1 MRARLIVWFM
11 LFLVVAGVCSFAA
24 DNAARQPL
32 DVLRHS
38 NESVQRFTLDNG
50 MVCLVKEDHT
60 APVVAIQIWVG
71 SGSVNEGRMLGA
83 GLSHFVEHM
92 IFKGTPTRSPGD
104 ISREISDAGGDV
116 NAYTAWDRTVF
127 HTTLPSRNWKVG
139 LDVLADAVMNAT
151 FPENEWKRER
161 DVILREFAMNRD
173 DPDRELYRL
182 FESTAYRDHPYRF
195 PVIGYEDIF
204 KAATH
209 KDLVSYFHNNYTPD
223 NMIVV
228 VVGNVPAAE
237 MRQTLESTFAGFSR
251 RPSDRAVL
259 PTEPPQV
266 APRIARQ
273 TGNYEVGRLMWGYH
287 ATALNDPDTPALD
300 VLADIVGD
308 GLSSRLNREI
318 REKQK
323 LVYGIDASSLTLKD
337 PGMFII
343 SAAFD
348 PAKEA
353 AVTTAIQQEIDRWS
367 ADAFTDQEIE
377 KARRAV
383 LVGELAGLQTME
395 GQAYS
400 YASGEFYAGD
410 PRFAERYLE
419 SIGKVDAKKLREVV
433 RTYLRPD
440 NRTLVVLAP
449 AGAAPT
455 NAAPTATQDEI
466 KLQKVVLSNG
476 MPLIV
481 REDHRLPFVYFC
493 AAFQGGLLQESETN
507 NGITQLMADLLTRGT
522 EKRNAQEIAK
532 TAETLGGYLSP
543 FCGRN
548 SFGLQARCLAGDVD
562 TFADLFAD
570 CLLHPI
576 FPEEEVQKQRTIQLA
591 AIQQQRE
598 QPFFIADE
606 ALRRMLFPNHPYRF
620 TPTGAENSV
629 KDLQRDQILRHFN
642 RLAVRKNVVLALFG
656 DITADRA
663 RELAE
668 KYLAGLRDGAP
679 PKPPAEPAA
688 AHLPMRSKLR
698 EPRQQAIVLVGYPG
712 VDIRDPRMD
721 ALSVIENALSGLSSD
736 LGMEVREKRGLVYFV
751 GAFNRPGVE
760 PGMFAAYAGTR
771 PDQVD
776 RVVKLID
783 RELSRVA
790 TRGLR
795 EEEWL
800 RAREQILAAHDMS
813 LQDNAGLA
821 QTCSLN
827 ELYGLGYDYGLGI
840 KQRLDSLTL
849 DAVKEAA
856 ASLFGREHRACSI
869 VLPAG
874 TDSSKEK

>member
-1 MRARLIVWFM
+1 MRTRHMRLF
-11 LFLVVAGVCSFAA
+11 FLLLALAAAQAFAA
-24 DNAARQPL
+24 DNAIRQPL
-32 DVLRHS
+32 EVLRRS
-38 NESVQRFTLDNG
+38 NETVQRFTLDNG
-50 MVCLVKEDHT
+50 MVCLVKEDHA
-60 APVVAIQIWVG
+60 APVTAIQIWVG
-71 SGSVNEGRMLGA
+71 SGSVNEGRLLGA

-127 HTTLPSRNWKVG
+127 HTTLPSRNWRVG

-151 FPENEWKRER
+151 FPENEWRRER

-182 FESTAYRDHPYRF
+182 FGSTAYREHPYRF
-195 PVIGYEDIF
+195 PVIGYEDVF

-209 KDLVSYFHNNYTPD
+209 QDLVSYFRGNYTPD

-228 VVGNVPAAE
+228 VVGSVPAAE
-237 MRQTLESTFAGFSR
+237 IRSALETVFAGFTR
-251 RPSDRAVL
+251 RARDRFVL
-259 PTEPPQV
+259 PIEPPQV
-266 APRIARQ
+266 APRTARQ

-300 VLADIVGD
+300 VLANIVGD

-343 SAAFD
+343 STAFD
-348 PAKEA
+348 PAKEE
-353 AVTTAIQQEIDRWS
+353 AVIAAIQQEIDRWA

-383 LVGELAGLQTME
+383 LVGELAGVESME

-410 PRFAERYLE
+410 SRFAERYLE
-419 SIGKVDAKKLREVV
+419 SIGKVDAKKLREMV
-433 RTYLRPD
+433 RKYLRPE
-440 NRTLVVLAP
+440 NRSLVVLVP
-449 AGAAPT
+449 AGAAST
-455 NAAPTATQDEI
+455 NNAAPAAQDEV
-466 KLQKVVLSNG
+466 KLQKIVLSNG

-507 NGITQLMADLLTRGT
+507 NGVTQLMADLLTRGT
-522 EKRNAQEIAK
+522 EKRDAQEIAK

-548 SFGLQARCLAGDVD
+548 SFGLQARCLADDVD
-562 TFADLFAD
+562 TFAELFAD
-570 CLLHPI
+570 CLLNPA
-576 FPEEEVQKQRTIQLA
+576 FPEEEIQKQRTIQLA
-591 AIQQQRE
+591 SIQQQRE

-606 ALRRMLFPNHPYRF
+606 AMRRMLFPNHPYRF
-620 TPTGAENSV
+620 NPSGAEASV
-629 KDLQRDQILRHFN
+629 KDLQREQVRDHFN

-656 DITADRA
+656 DITAERA

-668 KYLAGLRDGAP
+668 KQLAGLRDGP
-679 PKPPAEPAA
+679 PPTPATAPAA
-688 AHLPMRSKLR
+688 AQLPMRSKLR

-721 ALSVIENALSGLSSD
+721 AISVIENALSGLSSD

-783 RELSRVA
+783 RELARVA

-800 RAREQILAAHDMS
+800 RAREQILAAYDMS
-813 LQDNAGLA
+813 LQNNAGLA

-827 ELYGLGYDYGLGI
+827 ELYGLGYDYSLGI
-840 KQRLDSLTL
+840 RQRIEALNR
-849 DAVKEAA
+849 DAIKEAA
-856 ASLFGREHRACSI
+856 ASLFSRERKALSI

-874 TDSSKEK
+874 EDASKEK

>member
-1 MRARLIVWFM
+1 MRVRLIVWFM

-173 DPDRELYRL
+173 APDRELYRL

-343 SAAFD
+343 SAA
-348 PAKEA
+348 
-353 AVTTAIQQEIDRWS
+353 
-367 ADAFTDQEIE
+367 
-377 KARRAV
+377 
-383 LVGELAGLQTME
+383 
-395 GQAYS
+395 
-400 YASGEFYAGD
+400 
-410 PRFAERYLE
+410 
-419 SIGKVDAKKLREVV
+419 
-433 RTYLRPD
+433 
-440 NRTLVVLAP
+440 
-449 AGAAPT
+449 
-455 NAAPTATQDEI
+455 
-466 KLQKVVLSNG
+466 
-476 MPLIV
+476 
-481 REDHRLPFVYFC
+481 
-493 AAFQGGLLQESETN
+493 
-507 NGITQLMADLLTRGT
+507 
-522 EKRNAQEIAK
+522 
-532 TAETLGGYLSP
+532 
-543 FCGRN
+543 
-548 SFGLQARCLAGDVD
+548 
-562 TFADLFAD
+562 
-570 CLLHPI
+570 
-576 FPEEEVQKQRTIQLA
+576 
-591 AIQQQRE
+591 
-598 QPFFIADE
+598 
-606 ALRRMLFPNHPYRF
+606 LRRVWA
-620 TPTGAENSV
+620 GSC
-629 KDLQRDQILRHFN
+629 QN
-642 RLAVRKNVVLALFG
+642 RA
-656 DITADRA
+656 
-663 RELAE
+663 
-668 KYLAGLRDGAP
+668 
-679 PKPPAEPAA
+679 
-688 AHLPMRSKLR
+688 
-698 EPRQQAIVLVGYPG
+698 
-712 VDIRDPRMD
+712 
-721 ALSVIENALSGLSSD
+721 
-736 LGMEVREKRGLVYFV
+736 
-751 GAFNRPGVE
+751 
-760 PGMFAAYAGTR
+760 
-771 PDQVD
+771 
-776 RVVKLID
+776 
-783 RELSRVA
+783 
-790 TRGLR
+790 
-795 EEEWL
+795 
-800 RAREQILAAHDMS
+800 
-813 LQDNAGLA
+813 
-821 QTCSLN
+821 
-827 ELYGLGYDYGLGI
+827 
-840 KQRLDSLTL
+840 
-849 DAVKEAA
+849 
-856 ASLFGREHRACSI
+856 
-869 VLPAG
+869 
-874 TDSSKEK
+874 

>member
-1 MRARLIVWFM
+1 M
-11 LFLVVAGVCSFAA
+11 L
-24 DNAARQPL
+24 R
-32 DVLRHS
+32 RS

-50 MVCLVKEDHT
+50 MVCLVKEDHA
-60 APVVAIQIWVG
+60 APVTAIQIWVG
-71 SGSVNEGRMLGA
+71 SGSVNEGRLLGA

-104 ISREISDAGGDV
+104 ISKEISDAGGDV

-127 HTTLPSRNWKVG
+127 HTTLPSRNWRIG
-139 LDVLADAVMNAT
+139 LDVLADAVKNAT

-173 DPDRELYRL
+173 DPGRELYRL
-182 FESTAYRDHPYRF
+182 FTATAYREHPYRF
-195 PVIGYEDIF
+195 PVIGYEAVF

-209 KDLVSYFHNNYTPD
+209 KDLVSYFRGNYTPD
-223 NMIVV
+223 NMIAV
-228 VVGNVPAAE
+228 VVGSIPAAE
-237 MRQTLESTFAGFSR
+237 VKQALEAAFAGFTR
-251 RPSDRAVL
+251 RARDRFVL
-259 PTEPPQV
+259 PQEPPQV
-266 APRIARQ
+266 APRSERQ
-273 TGNYEVGRLMWGYH
+273 EGNYEVGRLMWGYH
-287 ATALNDPDTPALD
+287 TTALNDPDTPALD
-300 VLADIVGD
+300 VLANIVGD

-323 LVYGIDASSLTLKD
+323 LVYGIDASSITLKD
-337 PGMFII
+337 PGLFVI

-348 PAKEA
+348 PAKEQQVIA
-353 AVTTAIQQEIDRWS
+353 AIQQEIDRWAS
-367 ADAFTDQEIE
+367 DSFKDEEIE

-383 LVGELAGLQTME
+383 LVDELSGLQTME

-410 PRFAERYLE
+410 PRFGERYIE
-419 SIGKVDAKKLREVV
+419 QVGRVDAKKLREMA
-433 RTYLRPD
+433 RTYLRPE

-449 AGAAPT
+449 AGAA
-455 NAAPTATQDEI
+455 AAAGEAPAAQDEM
-466 KLQKVVLSNG
+466 KLQKIILSNG

-493 AAFQGGLLQESETN
+493 AAFQGGLLQESEAD

-522 EKRNAQEIAK
+522 EKRDAQEIAK

-548 SFGLQARCLAGDVD
+548 SFGLQARCLRRRRD
-562 TFADLFAD
+562 TFAALFAD
-570 CLLHPI
+570 CSSTPRSRGGTGEAADGATGLHPAAARAALLH
-576 FPEEEVQKQRTIQLA
+576 RRRGDA
-591 AIQQQRE
+591 A
-598 QPFFIADE
+598 
-606 ALRRMLFPNHPYRF
+606 MLFPNYPYRF
-620 TPTGAENSV
+620 TPAGAEPSV
-629 KDLQRDQILRHFN
+629 KALRRGQVRDHFQ
-642 RLAVRKNVVLALFG
+642 RLAVRSNAVLAIFG
-656 DITADRA
+656 DITAGRA

-668 KYLAGLRDGAP
+668 KHLSALRDGP
-679 PKPPAEPAA
+679 RPGPATEPAA
-688 AHLPMRSKLR
+688 AQLPMRSKLR

-721 ALSVIENALSGLSSD
+721 ALSIIENALSGLSSD

-751 GAFNRPGVE
+751 GAFNRPGIE
-760 PGMFAAYAGTR
+760 PGLFAAYAGTR

-783 RELSRVA
+783 RELSRIA
-790 TRGLR
+790 SRGLR

-827 ELYGLGYDYGLGI
+827 ELYGLGYDYSLGI
-840 KQRLDSLTL
+840 RQRLENLRPDSI
-849 DAVKEAA
+849 KEAA
-856 ASLFGREHRACSI
+856 ASLFGRDRRPCPSS
-869 VLPAG
+869 PAG
-874 TDSSKEK
+874 EDASKEK

>member
-1 MRARLIVWFM
+1 MRTGYIM
-11 LFLVVAGVCSFAA
+11 LAVLAGLAVAAPATAA
-24 DNAARQPL
+24 DSAADRPI
-32 DVLRHS
+32 DVLRRS

-50 MVCLVKEDHT
+50 MVCLVKEDHA
-60 APVVAIQIWVG
+60 APVTAIQIWVG
-71 SGSVNEGRMLGA
+71 SGSVNEGRLLGA

-104 ISREISDAGGDV
+104 ISKEISDAGGDV

-127 HTTLPSRNWKVG
+127 HTTLPSRNWRIG
-139 LDVLADAVMNAT
+139 LDVLADAVKNAT

-173 DPDRELYRL
+173 DPGRELYRL
-182 FESTAYRDHPYRF
+182 FTATAYREHPYRF
-195 PVIGYEDIF
+195 PVIGYEAVF

-209 KDLVSYFHNNYTPD
+209 KDLVSYFRGNYTPD
-223 NMIVV
+223 NMIAV
-228 VVGNVPAAE
+228 VVGSIPAAE
-237 MRQTLESTFAGFSR
+237 VKQALEAAFAGFTR
-251 RPSDRAVL
+251 RARDRFVL
-259 PTEPPQV
+259 PQEPPQV
-266 APRIARQ
+266 APRSERQ
-273 TGNYEVGRLMWGYH
+273 EGNYEVGRLMWGYH
-287 ATALNDPDTPALD
+287 TTALNDPDTPALD
-300 VLADIVGD
+300 VLANIVGD

-323 LVYGIDASSLTLKD
+323 LVYGIDASSITLKD
-337 PGMFII
+337 PGLFVI

-348 PAKEA
+348 PAKEQQVIA
-353 AVTTAIQQEIDRWS
+353 AIQQEIDRWAS
-367 ADAFTDQEIE
+367 DSFKDEEIE

-383 LVGELAGLQTME
+383 LVDELSGLQTME

-410 PRFAERYLE
+410 PRFGERYIE
-419 SIGKVDAKKLREVV
+419 QVGRVDAKKLREMA
-433 RTYLRPD
+433 RTYLRPE

-449 AGAAPT
+449 AGAA
-455 NAAPTATQDEI
+455 AAAGEAPAAQDEM
-466 KLQKVVLSNG
+466 KLQKIILSNG

-493 AAFQGGLLQESETN
+493 AAFQGGLLQESEAD

-522 EKRNAQEIAK
+522 EKRDAQEIAK

-548 SFGLQARCLAGDVD
+548 SFGLQARCLAGDAD
-562 TFADLFAD
+562 TFAALFAD
-570 CLLHPI
+570 CLLNPA
-576 FPEEEVQKQRTIQLA
+576 FPEEELEKQRTVQLA
-591 AIQQQRE
+591 SIQQQRE

-606 ALRRMLFPNHPYRF
+606 AMRRMLFPNHPYRF
-620 TPTGAENSV
+620 TPAGAEPSV
-629 KDLQRDQILRHFN
+629 KALRRGQVRDHFQ
-642 RLAVRKNVVLALFG
+642 RLAVRSNAVLAIFG
-656 DITADRA
+656 DITAARA

-668 KYLAGLRDGAP
+668 KHLAALRDGQRP
-679 PKPPAEPAA
+679 GPATEPAA
-688 AHLPMRSKLR
+688 AQLPMRSKLR

-721 ALSVIENALSGLSSD
+721 ALSIIENALSGLSSD

-751 GAFNRPGVE
+751 GAFNRPGIE
-760 PGMFAAYAGTR
+760 PGLFAAYAGTR

-783 RELSRVA
+783 RELSRIA
-790 TRGLR
+790 SRGLR

-827 ELYGLGYDYGLGI
+827 ELYGLGYDYSLGI
-840 KQRLDSLTL
+840 RQRLENLRPDSI
-849 DAVKEAA
+849 KEAA
-856 ASLFGREHRACSI
+856 ASLFGRDRKALSI

-874 TDSSKEK
+874 EDASKEK